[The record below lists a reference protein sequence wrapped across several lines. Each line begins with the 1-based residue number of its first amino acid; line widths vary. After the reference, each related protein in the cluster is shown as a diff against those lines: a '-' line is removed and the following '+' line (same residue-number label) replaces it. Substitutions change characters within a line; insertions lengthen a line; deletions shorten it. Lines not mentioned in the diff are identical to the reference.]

1 MGERQ
6 SDSRSEGI
14 VLADEAQSSTAD
26 APHNFNPAQG
36 TVIRAES
43 LN

>member
-14 VLADEAQSSTAD
+14 VLADEAQGSTAD
-26 APHNFNPAQG
+26 ALIISNLRKEPLSEPKA
-36 TVIRAES
+36 
-43 LN
+43 